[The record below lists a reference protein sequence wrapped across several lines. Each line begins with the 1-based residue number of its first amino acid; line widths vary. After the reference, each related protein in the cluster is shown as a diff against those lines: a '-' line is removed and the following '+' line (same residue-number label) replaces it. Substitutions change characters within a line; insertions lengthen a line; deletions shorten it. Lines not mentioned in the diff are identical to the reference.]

1 MRWIIPSNHRRRVS
15 CFPQTFGILDSSSAG
30 RQRCLL
36 IYCLLS
42 YIAPGSRVMEFL
54 RPHMEGILYP
64 FRQLLYKW
72 FPQLMNSPV
81 DFSPLAVWLVID
93 ILLQLLRMLQ
103 RAL

>member
-1 MRWIIPSNHRRRVS
+1 MFSM
-15 CFPQTFGILDSSSAG
+15 TFGILILLLRVVSAA
-30 RQRCLL
+30 LL

-42 YIAPGSRVMEFL
+42 FVAPGSRLMEFL

-64 FRQLLYKW
+64 FRRLLFKW
-72 FPQLMNSPV
+72 FPALMNSPM

-93 ILLQLLRMLQ
+93 ILMQLLRMLQ

>member
-1 MRWIIPSNHRRRVS
+1 MFSMI
-15 CFPQTFGILDSSSAG
+15 FGILILLLRVVSAA
-30 RQRCLL
+30 LL

-42 YIAPGSRVMEFL
+42 FVAPGSRLMEFL

-64 FRQLLYKW
+64 FRRLLFKW
-72 FPQLMNSPV
+72 FPALMNSPM

-93 ILLQLLRMLQ
+93 ILMQLLRMLQ

>member
-1 MRWIIPSNHRRRVS
+1 MLS
-15 CFPQTFGILDSSSAG
+15 TLFGILILFLQVVSTA
-30 RQRCLL
+30 LL

-42 YIAPGSRVMEFL
+42 FVAPGSRVMEFL

-64 FRQLLYKW
+64 FRQLLFKW
-72 FPQLMNSPV
+72 FPKLMNSSF
-81 DFSPLAVWLVID
+81 DFSPLAVCLVID

>member
-1 MRWIIPSNHRRRVS
+1 MFSMI
-15 CFPQTFGILDSSSAG
+15 FGILILLLQVVSAA
-30 RQRCLL
+30 LL

-42 YIAPGSRVMEFL
+42 FVAPGSRLMEFL

-64 FRQLLYKW
+64 FRRLLFKW
-72 FPQLMNSPV
+72 FPALMNSPM

-93 ILLQLLRMLQ
+93 ILMQLLRMLQ

>member
-1 MRWIIPSNHRRRVS
+1 MFSMI
-15 CFPQTFGILDSSSAG
+15 FGILILLLRVVSAA
-30 RQRCLL
+30 LL

-42 YIAPGSRVMEFL
+42 FVAPGSRLMECL

-64 FRQLLYKW
+64 FRRLLFKW
-72 FPQLMNSPV
+72 FPALMNSPM

-93 ILLQLLRMLQ
+93 ILMQLLRMLQ

>member
-1 MRWIIPSNHRRRVS
+1 MFSMI
-15 CFPQTFGILDSSSAG
+15 FGILILLLRVVSAA
-30 RQRCLL
+30 LL

-42 YIAPGSRVMEFL
+42 FVAPGSRLMEFI

-64 FRQLLYKW
+64 FRRLLFKW
-72 FPQLMNSPV
+72 FPALMNSPM

-93 ILLQLLRMLQ
+93 ILMQLLRMLQ

>member
-1 MRWIIPSNHRRRVS
+1 
-15 CFPQTFGILDSSSAG
+15 
-30 RQRCLL
+30 
-36 IYCLLS
+36 
-42 YIAPGSRVMEFL
+42 MEFL

-72 FPQLMNSPV
+72 FPKLMNSPF
-81 DFSPLAVWLVID
+81 DFSPLAVCLVID

>member
-1 MRWIIPSNHRRRVS
+1 MLSMI
-15 CFPQTFGILDSSSAG
+15 FGILILLLRVVSAA
-30 RQRCLL
+30 LL

-54 RPHMEGILYP
+54 RPYMEGILNP
-64 FRQLLYKW
+64 FRQLLFKW
-72 FPQLMNSPV
+72 FPF
-81 DFSPLAVWLVID
+81 DISPLAVWVVVD

>member
-1 MRWIIPSNHRRRVS
+1 MFSMIFSILILLLQVVS
-15 CFPQTFGILDSSSAG
+15 AA
-30 RQRCLL
+30 LL

-42 YIAPGSRVMEFL
+42 FVAPGSRLMEFL

-64 FRQLLYKW
+64 FRRLLFKW
-72 FPQLMNSPV
+72 FPALMNSPM

-93 ILLQLLRMLQ
+93 ILMQLLRMLQ

>member
-1 MRWIIPSNHRRRVS
+1 MLSMI
-15 CFPQTFGILDSSSAG
+15 FGILILLLQVVSTA
-30 RQRCLL
+30 LL

-42 YIAPGSRVMEFL
+42 FVAPGSRLMEFL

-64 FRQLLYKW
+64 FRRLLFKW
-72 FPQLMNSPV
+72 FPALMNSPM

-93 ILLQLLRMLQ
+93 ILMQLLRMLQ

>member
-1 MRWIIPSNHRRRVS
+1 MLSMI
-15 CFPQTFGILDSSSAG
+15 FGILILLLRVVSAA
-30 RQRCLL
+30 LL

-42 YIAPGSRVMEFL
+42 FVAPGSRVMELL
-54 RPHMEGILYP
+54 RPYMEGILNP
-64 FRQLLYKW
+64 FRQLLFKW
-72 FPQLMNSPV
+72 FPKLMNSSF

>member
-1 MRWIIPSNHRRRVS
+1 MLS
-15 CFPQTFGILDSSSAG
+15 TLFGILILFLQVVSTA
-30 RQRCLL
+30 LL

-72 FPQLMNSPV
+72 FPKLMNSPLT
-81 DFSPLAVWLVID
+81 FPRWRCVW
-93 ILLQLLRMLQ
+93 
-103 RAL
+103 

>member
-1 MRWIIPSNHRRRVS
+1 MFSMI
-15 CFPQTFGILDSSSAG
+15 FGILILLLRVVSAA
-30 RQRCLL
+30 LL

-42 YIAPGSRVMEFL
+42 FVAPGSRLMEFF

-64 FRQLLYKW
+64 FRRLLFKW
-72 FPQLMNSPV
+72 FPALMNSPM

-93 ILLQLLRMLQ
+93 ILMQLLRMLQ